1 MRLAVFLIG
10 FALACCGCTRTGPT
24 MAGGQSVA
32 HWVQKLQSADPK
44 TRRHAIEKLGNVGPE
59 NPAILPALRDAL
71 ADRDPQVRAE
81 AIVALMKCGK
91 AASEAVPTLYE
102 LQTKDSSPLV
112 REYASKALAKL
123 NGDVKN

>member
-1 MRLAVFLIG
+1 M
-10 FALACCGCTRTGPT
+10 
-24 MAGGQSVA
+24 
-32 HWVQKLQSADPK
+32 QSADPK